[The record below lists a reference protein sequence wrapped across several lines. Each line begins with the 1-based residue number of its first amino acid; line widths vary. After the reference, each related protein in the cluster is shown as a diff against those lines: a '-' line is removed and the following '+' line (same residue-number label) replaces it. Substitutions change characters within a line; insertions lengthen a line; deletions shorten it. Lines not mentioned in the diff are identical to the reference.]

1 MQLMFWNKRQV
12 DFFFS
17 VAVVSEND
25 CNFNKPLKRH
35 LTASELLQG
44 QMTDATGWQRLRA
57 TQAGCCLL
65 YPDSLVP

>member
-1 MQLMFWNKRQV
+1 MSDRKKERARRWVCPVQLMFWNKRQV

-35 LTASELLQG
+35 LTASERLQ
-44 QMTDATGWQRLRA
+44 
-57 TQAGCCLL
+57 
-65 YPDSLVP
+65 